1 MGQVAGCMDQRER
14 GGCKMKWFH
23 NMKIGTKL
31 LTSFILVACIA
42 GVIGWIGISNM
53 RNIAAKDTMMYEEML
68 VPITQLGKISTDFQ
82 RVRVNL
88 AKVLLTDDRNNKK
101 SYSAEITDLS
111 NDITKQVENLDKNA
125 TTPEVKTFIREFG
138 EARAVFRPIIA
149 QILKLS
155 TTERDAEA
163 KTLYEGKAVDAARAE
178 QAVIDNWIDYNTKQA
193 KKSAEENAATARQGQ
208 LFTLIFAVMSVL
220 LAIGLGI
227 FIARIITVPLKR
239 SVEFAEAVA
248 GGDLTHRLDM
258 KREDEIG
265 ILSNA
270 LNGMVKE
277 LREVISK
284 MTSASDTVSSA
295 ATQLSASSEQ
305 MATGT
310 EEVAAQAGTVATAGE
325 EMAATSMEIAQN
337 CSMAAE
343 SSKRAT
349 DSAMSGAS
357 IVTQTVS
364 LMNQIAQRVK
374 ESAATV
380 ENLGSRSDQIGEI
393 IGTIEDIADQT
404 NLLAL
409 NAAIEAARAGEQG
422 RGFAVV
428 ADEVRALAERTTKAT
443 KEIGQMIKAIQA
455 ETKGAVDIMEDG
467 VKDVESGTAEA
478 AKSGEALQDIL
489 DQINT
494 VSMQVSQMATAAE
507 QQTATTTEISSNMQ
521 QITEV
526 IQDTARGAEE
536 SASAAGQLA
545 KMAEE
550 LQNLAGHFKL
560 VA

>member
-1 MGQVAGCMDQRER
+1 MRE
-14 GGCKMKWFH
+14 
-23 NMKIGTKL
+23 
-31 LTSFILVACIA
+31 
-42 GVIGWIGISNM
+42 
-53 RNIAAKDTMMYEEML
+53 IAAKDTLMYKDML
-68 VPITQLGKISTDFQ
+68 VPVVQLGKISTAFQ

-88 AKVLLTDDRNNKK
+88 AKVLLSENIEIKK
-101 SYSAEITDLS
+101 KYAAQIKDLS
-111 NDITKQVENLDKNA
+111 NEITIHYN
-125 TTPEVKTFIREFG
+125 EVNKKIADAEEKGFLKEFG
-138 EARAVFRPIIA
+138 ESREAFRPLISQIID
-149 QILKLS
+149 LS
-155 TTERDAEA
+155 MAGRDTEA
-163 KTLYEGKAVDAARAE
+163 KILYEGKAVDAAMAE
-178 QAVIDNWIDYNTKQA
+178 QAIIDKLVEYNTKAAQ
-193 KKSAEENAATARQGQ
+193 KSSEQNADTARRAER
-208 LFTLIFAVMSVL
+208 FTMVIALLSVI

-227 FIARIITVPLKR
+227 FTARIITIPLRR
-239 SVEFAEAVA
+239 SVDFAQAVA
-248 GGDLTHRLDM
+248 EGDLTRRLDM
-258 KREDEIG
+258 IREDEIG
-265 ILSNA
+265 TLTNA
-270 LNGMVKE
+270 LNGMVEE
-277 LREVISK
+277 LREVIGK
-284 MTSASDTVSSA
+284 ITHASDTVSSA

-305 MATGT
+305 MATGA

-343 SSKRAT
+343 SSKLAT

-357 IVTQTVS
+357 IVRETVT
-364 LMNQIAQRVK
+364 LMNQIAERVK
-374 ESAATV
+374 DSAKTV
-380 ENLGSRSDQIGEI
+380 DNLGSRSDQIGEI

-428 ADEVRALAERTTKAT
+428 ADEVRALAERTTTAT
-443 KEIGQMIKAIQA
+443 KEIGQMIKTIQN
-455 ETKGAVDIMEDG
+455 ETKGAVDIMEEG
-467 VKDVESGTAEA
+467 VREVESGTAEA
-478 AKSGEALQDIL
+478 SKSGDALQDIL
-489 DQINT
+489 TQINA